1 METVMLIVMAT
12 LFGLAIGSFSCV
24 VIDRL
29 PVPLDEPNEF
39 GERFTMRPWVEVAG
53 GRSRCSA
60 CGTDVPAHLNVPV
73 FAWLFLR
80 GRCKTCGASIGAFH
94 PMVEASIPLLWLGLA
109 WALGWGWTL
118 VPMLWFVPVA
128 VIVGVIDLR
137 TLMVPTK
144 LVWPAVGISVVLI
157 AASAAGL
164 GETAVVVGAALGA
177 AVLGGALFVIWF
189 IKPGGLGFGD
199 VRLAVLIG
207 LHIGALVGTG
217 GMILVVFSVVLTMG
231 VAAFMGLLLGGVLWA
246 QGNRRA
252 APVVVVASPDDR
264 SSDTSA
270 TRADN
275 AGKERS
281 VAATAAAE
289 PEIAAAAGITDEP
302 EATGITSLAV
312 PFGPAL
318 LAAALVIAAMSPQ
331 LIERLGL

>member
-1 METVMLIVMAT
+1 MLVVMLAV
-12 LFGLAIGSFSCV
+12 FGLAVGSFSCV

-29 PVPLDEPNEF
+29 PMPLDEPNEF
-39 GERFTMRPWVEVAG
+39 GETFGMRPWGEVAG
-53 GRSRCSA
+53 GRSRCSG
-60 CGTDVPAHLNVPV
+60 CGTEVPAHLNIPV
-73 FAWLFLR
+73 FAWLALR
-80 GRCKTCGASIGAFH
+80 GKCRNCGATIGAFH
-94 PMVEASIPLLWLGLA
+94 PMVEALVPVLWIGLA
-109 WALGWGWTL
+109 LSLGWGWTL
-118 VPMLWFVPVA
+118 IPMLWFVPVA

-144 LVWPAVGISVVLI
+144 LVWPAAGISVVLI

-164 GETAVVVGAALGA
+164 GETAVVVGALLGA
-177 AVLGGALFVIWF
+177 AVLSGALFVIWF

-231 VAAFMGLLLGGVLWA
+231 VAAFMGLLLGGVLRE

-252 APVVVVASPDDR
+252 APIVVVPSPDDR
-264 SSDTSA
+264 SSDTSDTSD

-281 VAATAAAE
+281 VAASTAAE
-289 PEIAAAAGITDEP
+289 PEMAAAAGITDEP

>member
-1 METVMLIVMAT
+1 MLVAMAT

-39 GERFTMRPWVEVAG
+39 GERFTMRPWAEVAG
-53 GRSRCSA
+53 GRSRCSG

-80 GRCKTCGASIGAFH
+80 GRCRNCGASIGAFH
-94 PMVEASIPLLWLGLA
+94 PMVEASVPMLWLALA

-118 VPMLWFVPVA
+118 VPMLWFLPVA
-128 VIVGVIDLR
+128 IIVGVIDLR

-144 LVWPAVGISVVLI
+144 LVWPAAGVSVVLI
-157 AASAAGL
+157 VASAVGL

-189 IKPGGLGFGD
+189 IKPDGLGFGD

-207 LHIGALVGTG
+207 LHIGALVGIG

-231 VAAFMGLLLGGVLWA
+231 AAALMGLLLGAVLWA

-252 APVVVVASPDDR
+252 APVMAGLDRPVGADAPGAPATAEAADDESR
-264 SSDTSA
+264 PT
-270 TRADN
+270 
-275 AGKERS
+275 
-281 VAATAAAE
+281 AATADD
-289 PEIAAAAGITDEP
+289 PEA
-302 EATGITSLAV
+302 ATGITSLAV

-318 LAAALVIAAMSPQ
+318 LAAALVVAAMSPK
-331 LIERLGL
+331 LIDSLGL

>member
-1 METVMLIVMAT
+1 METVMLIVLAT

-29 PVPLDEPNEF
+29 PVPVDEPNEF
-39 GERFTMRPWVEVAG
+39 GERFTMRPWAEVAG

-80 GRCKTCGASIGAFH
+80 GRCKNCDATIGAFH
-94 PMVEASIPLLWLGLA
+94 PIVEASVPLLWLGLA
-109 WALGWGWTL
+109 WALGWGL
-118 VPMLWFVPVA
+118 DAGADA
-128 VIVGVIDLR
+128 VVRARRRRVRVIDLH
-137 TLMVPTK
+137 PDGAQ
-144 LVWPAVGISVVLI
+144 LVWRPRRLGHD
-157 AASAAGL
+157 AARRRAGQ
-164 GETAVVVGAALGA
+164 TAVVVGALLGA

-252 APVVVVASPDDR
+252 APIVVVPSPDDR
-264 SSDTSA
+264 SSDTSDTSD

-281 VAATAAAE
+281 VAASTAAE
-289 PEIAAAAGITDEP
+289 PEMAAAAGITDEP

>member
-1 METVMLIVMAT
+1 MLIVLAT

-29 PVPLDEPNEF
+29 PVPVDEPNEF
-39 GERFTMRPWVEVAG
+39 GERFTMRPWAEVAG

-60 CGTDVPAHLNVPV
+60 CGTDVAAHLNVPV

-80 GRCKTCGASIGAFH
+80 GRCKNCGASIGAFH
-94 PMVEASIPLLWLGLA
+94 PMVEASVPLLWLALA

-144 LVWPAVGISVVLI
+144 LVWPAAGISVVLI
-157 AASAAGL
+157 AASAVGL
-164 GETAVVVGAALGA
+164 GETAVVVGALLGA
-177 AVLGGALFVIWF
+177 AVLSGALFVIWF
-189 IKPGGLGFGD
+189 AKPGGLGFGD

-231 VAAFMGLLLGGVLWA
+231 VAAFVGLILGGVLWA
-246 QGNRRA
+246 QGNRRT
-252 APVVVVASPDDR
+252 APVMPVTASSPEQRSPDD
-264 SSDTSA
+264 DLPTEASA
-270 TRADN
+270 QAME
-275 AGKERS
+275 G
-281 VAATAAAE
+281 AAAV
-289 PEIAAAAGITDEP
+289 AGDEP
-302 EATGITSLAV
+302 EATGISTLAV

-318 LAAALVIAAMSPQ
+318 LAAALIVAAASPQ
-331 LIERLGL
+331 LIYSLGL

>member
-29 PVPLDEPNEF
+29 PVPLDGPNEF
-39 GERFTMRPWVEVAG
+39 GERFTMRPWSEVAG

-60 CGTDVPAHLNVPV
+60 CGTDVPAYLNVPV

-80 GRCKTCGASIGAFH
+80 GRCKNCDATIGAFH
-94 PMVEASIPLLWLGLA
+94 PIVEASVPLLWLGLA

-144 LVWPAVGISVVLI
+144 LVWPAAGISVVLI
-157 AASAAGL
+157 AASAVGL
-164 GETAVVVGAALGA
+164 GETAVAVGALLGA

-189 IKPGGLGFGD
+189 AKPGGLGFGD

-231 VAAFMGLLLGGVLWA
+231 VAAFMGLLLGAVLWA

-252 APVVVVASPDDR
+252 APVMAGLDQPAAADLNAE
-264 SSDTSA
+264 TAAKA
-270 TRADN
+270 TGSTDA
-275 AGKERS
+275 
-281 VAATAAAE
+281 AATV
-289 PEIAAAAGITDEP
+289 DEP
-302 EATGITSLAV
+302 EAATGITSLAV

-318 LAAALVIAAMSPQ
+318 LAAALVVAAMSPQ

>member
-1 METVMLIVMAT
+1 MLIVMAT

-39 GERFTMRPWVEVAG
+39 GERFTMRPWAEVAG

-80 GRCKTCGASIGAFH
+80 GRCKNCGASIGAFH
-94 PMVEASIPLLWLGLA
+94 PMVEASVPLLWLALA

-144 LVWPAVGISVVLI
+144 LVWPAAGISVVLI
-157 AASAAGL
+157 AASAVGL
-164 GETAVVVGAALGA
+164 GETAVVVGALLGA
-177 AVLGGALFVIWF
+177 AVLSGALFVIWF
-189 IKPGGLGFGD
+189 AKPGGLGFGD

-231 VAAFMGLLLGGVLWA
+231 VAAFVGLILGGVLWA
-246 QGNRRA
+246 QGNRRT
-252 APVVVVASPDDR
+252 APVMPVTASSPEQRSPDD
-264 SSDTSA
+264 DLPTEASA
-270 TRADN
+270 QAME
-275 AGKERS
+275 G
-281 VAATAAAE
+281 AAAV
-289 PEIAAAAGITDEP
+289 AGDEP
-302 EATGITSLAV
+302 EATGISTLAV

-318 LAAALVIAAMSPQ
+318 LAAALIVAAASPQ
-331 LIERLGL
+331 LIYSLGL

>member
-39 GERFTMRPWVEVAG
+39 GERFTMRPWAEVAG

-80 GRCKTCGASIGAFH
+80 GRCKNCGASIGAFH
-94 PMVEASIPLLWLGLA
+94 PMVEASVPLLWLALA

-144 LVWPAVGISVVLI
+144 LVWPAAGISVVLI
-157 AASAAGL
+157 VASAVGL
-164 GETAVVVGAALGA
+164 GETAVVVGALLGA
-177 AVLGGALFVIWF
+177 AVLSGALFIIWF
-189 IKPGGLGFGD
+189 AKPGGLGFGD

-217 GMILVVFSVVLTMG
+217 GMILVVFSVVLTIG
-231 VAAFMGLLLGGVLWA
+231 VAAVVGLILGGVLWA
-246 QGNRRA
+246 QGNRRT
-252 APVVVVASPDDR
+252 APVLLVAASSSEQRSPDDDLPTEA
-264 SSDTSA
+264 SSQA
-270 TRADN
+270 ME
-275 AGKERS
+275 G
-281 VAATAAAE
+281 AATV
-289 PEIAAAAGITDEP
+289 AGDEP
-302 EATGITSLAV
+302 EATGISTLAV

-318 LAAALVIAAMSPQ
+318 LAAALIVAVASPQ
-331 LIERLGL
+331 LIYSLGL

>member
-1 METVMLIVMAT
+1 MLIVMAM

-39 GERFTMRPWVEVAG
+39 GERFTMRPWAEVAG

-60 CGTDVPAHLNVPV
+60 CGTDVPAYLNVPV

-80 GRCKTCGASIGAFH
+80 GRCKNCDATIGAFH
-94 PMVEASIPLLWLGLA
+94 PIVEASVPLLWLGLA

-137 TLMVPTK
+137 TLMVPSK
-144 LVWPAVGISVVLI
+144 LVWPAAGISVVLI
-157 AASAAGL
+157 AASAVGL
-164 GETAVVVGAALGA
+164 GETAVVVGALLGA
-177 AVLGGALFVIWF
+177 AVLSGALFVIWF
-189 IKPGGLGFGD
+189 AKPGGLGFGD

-231 VAAFMGLLLGGVLWA
+231 VAAFVGLILGGVLWA
-246 QGNRRA
+246 QGNRRT
-252 APVVVVASPDDR
+252 APVMPVTASSPEQRSPDD
-264 SSDTSA
+264 DLPTEASA
-270 TRADN
+270 QAME
-275 AGKERS
+275 G
-281 VAATAAAE
+281 AAAV
-289 PEIAAAAGITDEP
+289 AGDEP
-302 EATGITSLAV
+302 EATGISTLAV

-318 LAAALVIAAMSPQ
+318 LAAALIVAAASPQ
-331 LIERLGL
+331 LIYSLGL

>member
-29 PVPLDEPNEF
+29 PVPVDEPNEF
-39 GERFTMRPWVEVAG
+39 GERFTMRPWAEVAG

-60 CGTDVPAHLNVPV
+60 CGTDVPAYLNVPV

-80 GRCKTCGASIGAFH
+80 GRCKNCDATIGAFH
-94 PMVEASIPLLWLGLA
+94 PMVEASVPLLWLGLA

-144 LVWPAVGISVVLI
+144 LVWPAAGISVVLI
-157 AASAAGL
+157 AASAVGL
-164 GETAVVVGAALGA
+164 GETAVVVGALLGA
-177 AVLGGALFVIWF
+177 AVLSGALFVIWF
-189 IKPGGLGFGD
+189 AKPGGLGFGD

-231 VAAFMGLLLGGVLWA
+231 VAAFVGLILGGVLWA
-246 QGNRRA
+246 QGNRRT
-252 APVVVVASPDDR
+252 APVMPVTASSPEQRSPDD
-264 SSDTSA
+264 DLPTEASA
-270 TRADN
+270 QAME
-275 AGKERS
+275 G
-281 VAATAAAE
+281 AAAV
-289 PEIAAAAGITDEP
+289 AGDEP
-302 EATGITSLAV
+302 EATGISTLAV

-318 LAAALVIAAMSPQ
+318 LAAALIVAAASPQ
-331 LIERLGL
+331 LIYSLGL

>member
-1 METVMLIVMAT
+1 MLIAMAT

-39 GERFTMRPWVEVAG
+39 GERFTMRPWAEVAG

-144 LVWPAVGISVVLI
+144 LVWPAAGISVVLI

-164 GETAVVVGAALGA
+164 GETAVVVGALLGA
-177 AVLGGALFVIWF
+177 AVLSGALFVICSSS
-189 IKPGGLGFGD
+189 
-199 VRLAVLIG
+199 R
-207 LHIGALVGTG
+207 GA
-217 GMILVVFSVVLTMG
+217 
-231 VAAFMGLLLGGVLWA
+231 WA
-246 QGNRRA
+246 
-252 APVVVVASPDDR
+252 
-264 SSDTSA
+264 SA
-270 TRADN
+270 TCAWRC
-275 AGKERS
+275 
-281 VAATAAAE
+281 
-289 PEIAAAAGITDEP
+289 
-302 EATGITSLAV
+302 
-312 PFGPAL
+312 
-318 LAAALVIAAMSPQ
+318 
-331 LIERLGL
+331 